1 MKTKKNTN
9 EFIAEID
16 RTIHNIRN
24 IKDLCA
30 LLFQENSKLDKFTI
44 IKQGE
49 NIGGFSNPYL
59 TQRISQPYKCFP
71 GSKVVSMKDY
81 ANMKPLSFN
90 LFETIAE
97 RRSVR
102 KYKNY
107 EISLNEIYTIL
118 QYSYGITDCQPIKG
132 SKGMWSYRAVPS
144 GGALYPLEIYLYI
157 NNGMIPKGVYH
168 YRGDLNALELINEE
182 IEMTDFQRILVAEP
196 YIQLKNASCIIFI
209 SSVLERSLLKYGERG
224 YRFILQEVGYV
235 SQNISLI
242 CTALKLGT
250 CMIGSYIDDEMNEI
264 IKADGVLETIQ
275 NVIVVGKKHEE

>member
-1 MKTKKNTN
+1 MKAKKNTS
-9 EFIAEID
+9 EFISEID
-16 RTIHNIRN
+16 RSIHNIKN
-24 IKDLCA
+24 IKDLAA

-71 GSKVVSMKDY
+71 GSKVVPMEDY
-81 ANMKPLSFN
+81 ADIKPLSFN
-90 LFETIAE
+90 LFETIAK

-102 KYKNY
+102 VYENY
-107 EISLNEIYTIL
+107 DISLNEIYNIL
-118 QYSYGITDCQPIKG
+118 QYSYGITDCQPIRG
-132 SKGMWSYRAVPS
+132 SKGMWPYRAVPS
-144 GGALYPLEIYLYI
+144 GGALYPLEIYIYI
-157 NNGMIPKGVYH
+157 NNGMMSKGVYH
-168 YRGDLNALELINEE
+168 YRADLNALEFINEE
-182 IEMTDFQRILVAEP
+182 VEMTDFQRILVAEP

-209 SSVLERSLLKYGERG
+209 SSVLERGLLKYGERG

-235 SQNISLI
+235 AQNISLI

-250 CMIGSYIDDEMNEI
+250 CMVGSFIDDEMNEI

-275 NVIVVGKKHEE
+275 SVIVVGKNHKE